1 MVTDAIADEKWIL
14 DIDYDMN
21 TNLIADIVQSCVL
34 LQETT
39 MTEEA
44 DSIKWVLS
52 ADGKHSARSAYNA

>member
-21 TNLIADIVQSCVL
+21 TNLIADLVQSCVL

-44 DSIKWVLS
+44 ETQ
-52 ADGKHSARSAYNA
+52 